1 MADPRSPLLAFQNE
15 SPPALSTSCPPIFG
29 AAMRTRVAETH
40 NQEYERQKKKA
51 PETTSRKPFS

>member
-1 MADPRSPLLAFQNE
+1 M
-15 SPPALSTSCPPIFG
+15 FG
-29 AAMRTRVAETH
+29 AATRTRVNETP

>member
-1 MADPRSPLLAFQNE
+1 MADPRSPCWP
-15 SPPALSTSCPPIFG
+15 SKTRVPALSTSCPPIFG